1 MSQFLMGLIV
11 GAGVVGI
18 FFRAY
23 VVDYLRGGQRA

>member
-18 FFRAY
+18 FFVAY
-23 VVDYLRGGQRA
+23 VRDYVHWRR